1 MQALSK
7 RLEERDLTLTL
18 SDAATTK
25 LVDLGYDP
33 VFGARPLKRAI
44 QQWIENPLA
53 QAILSGEFMPGDNI
67 YADVSEDKLT
77 FTTR

>member
-1 MQALSK
+1 
-7 RLEERDLTLTL
+7 LTL
-18 SDAATTK
+18 SLTDAAKTK

-53 QAILSGEFMPGDNI
+53 QAILSNEFMPGDTIN
-67 YADVSEDKLT
+67 ADISDEKLV
-77 FTTR
+77 FTTTRSTD